1 MLKFHWLYLL
11 FLAFAGVVFSQ
22 DCDNPLL
29 DLYGLTEY
37 SSPTSI
43 SSSSIKY
50 CSNIKSSKSTCCS
63 SDTINDFQSRINDLK
78 ESLSEKAS
86 KRDKYIWQTQHSRLS
101 KLKTAAI
108 SFSEAADQALPL
120 LVKINSG
127 SVTRLQQLITIAKT
141 VRDDSADLINSFS
154 TYQQSRTKCIEELVF
169 IHASLWC
176 LACDPDYANQGV
188 DSGPA
193 ISFDP
198 SVSTKV
204 VSSCYDYIANGADQS
219 MLLQF
224 RTLFT
229 LFEDLTVVLNL
240 IANGQIYLNLNFA
253 LPTTSSDEYTQP
265 NLLPDL
271 CTSSSACTW
280 AFENLLTVE
289 GIDETLLGYGGGPL
303 GTIFGLSSTTR
314 RLQEKKRILIGGTYW
329 NPYQNKPLTDSSFS
343 DNPASLSAFKIHCNY
358 WFISVVFGIIFI
370 FLL

>member
-1 MLKFHWLYLL
+1 MLKLDWLYLI
-11 FLAFAGVVFSQ
+11 FLGLTGVVFSQ
-22 DCDNPLL
+22 DCNNPLL
-29 DLYGLTEY
+29 DLYGLTGY

-43 SSSSIKY
+43 SSSSLNY

-63 SDTINDFQSRINDLK
+63 ADTINDFQSKINDLK

-86 KRDKYIWQTQHSRLS
+86 KRDKYIWETQHKLLS
-101 KLKTAAI
+101 NLKTAAVQ
-108 SFSEAADQALPL
+108 FSEAADQALPL

-127 SVTRLQQLITIAKT
+127 SVTRLKQMITIAKT
-141 VRDDSADLINSFS
+141 VRDNSADLINSFS
-154 TYQQSRTKCIEELVF
+154 TYQRSRTKCIEELVF

-176 LACDPDYANQGV
+176 LACDPDYANKGV
-188 DSGPA
+188 DSGPS

-198 SVSTKV
+198 SVSTNV
-204 VSSCYDYIANGADQS
+204 VSSCYDYIANSADQS
-219 MLLQF
+219 VFLQF
-224 RTLFT
+224 RTLYT

-253 LPTTSSDEYTQP
+253 LPTGSTEEYTQP

-289 GIDETLLGYGGGPL
+289 GVDETHLGYGGGPL
-303 GTIFGLSSTTR
+303 GTIFGLSSSR
-314 RLQEKKRILIGGTYW
+314 RLQEKKRTLIGGTYW

-343 DNPASLSAFKIHCNY
+343 DNPANLHSFKINCNV
-358 WFISVVFGIIFI
+358 FLCFFFGIIFI
-370 FLL
+370 LIV